1 MSNATR
7 KTIQR
12 GNVTFSRLF
21 ASEYQKLGSKTLE
34 IKQLISTTM
43 YYPTKKFNSD
53 LQDALFTESDFGVEE
68 NGYETTETRV
78 AWIPVPANYNEAQV
92 KQIVANLPKEACI
105 YKILSNCPILTDNQ
119 RQAVNQG
126 LKTMDDFADAQAI
139 RYPNNSEFA
148 GELILDAAGRVQYKR
163 TFFSKTAQEDIDERT
178 NGKEY
183 VSNALAEEFEGASVN
198 LGQKI

>member
-21 ASEYQKLGSKTLE
+21 ASGFQKPGSKTLE
-34 IKQLISTTM
+34 IKQLISTIM

-53 LQDALFTESDFGVEE
+53 LQDALFTENDFGVEE

-92 KQIVANLPKEACI
+92 KQVVANLPKEACI

-119 RQAVNQG
+119 RQAVNQN
-126 LKTMDDFADAQAI
+126 LKTMDDFADPQAI

-163 TFFSKTAQEDIDERT
+163 TFFSKTAQEDVDERT

-183 VSNALAEEFEGASVN
+183 VSNALAEEIEGASVN

>member
-7 KTIQR
+7 KEVKR
-12 GNVTFSRLF
+12 GKVSFSRLF
-21 ASEYQKLGSKTLE
+21 ASDYQKSGSKTLE
-34 IKQLISTTM
+34 VKQIISTTM

-92 KQIVANLPKEACI
+92 KQVVANLPATACI
-105 YKILSNCPILTDNQ
+105 YKMLSNTPILTDNQ
-119 RQAVNQG
+119 RQAINQG
-126 LKTMDDFADAQAI
+126 LKSLDDFADAQAI

-148 GELILDAAGRVQYKR
+148 GELILDASGKVQYKR
-163 TFFSKTAQEDIDERT
+163 TFFSKTAQEDIDERG

-183 VSNALAEEFEGASVN
+183 VSDALAEEVEGASVN
-198 LGQKI
+198 ISQKI